1 MADIPIQQGQSVG
14 YWHFLE
20 DGRIQ
25 CDLCPRYCKLHE
37 GQRGLCFVRGRMNDS
52 MVLTT

>member
-1 MADIPIQQGQSVG
+1 MTGSDAR

-25 CDLCPRYCKLHE
+25 CDLCPRYCKLQEH
-37 GQRGLCFVRGRMNDS
+37 QAGLCFVRQR
-52 MVLTT
+52 